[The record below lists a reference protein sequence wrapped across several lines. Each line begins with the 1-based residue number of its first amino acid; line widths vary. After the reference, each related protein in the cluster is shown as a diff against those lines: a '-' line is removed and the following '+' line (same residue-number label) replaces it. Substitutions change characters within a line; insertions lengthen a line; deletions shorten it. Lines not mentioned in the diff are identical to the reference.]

1 MNRFSG
7 RIFNYIGKFYKKKK
21 KKDTYYPPIPEKKEK
36 GHTLG
41 EGTPGI

>member
-7 RIFNYIGKFYKKKK
+7 RIFNHIGKFYKEKKK
-21 KKDTYYPPIPEKKEK
+21 GIYYLPILEKKEK
-36 GHTLG
+36 GHMLG